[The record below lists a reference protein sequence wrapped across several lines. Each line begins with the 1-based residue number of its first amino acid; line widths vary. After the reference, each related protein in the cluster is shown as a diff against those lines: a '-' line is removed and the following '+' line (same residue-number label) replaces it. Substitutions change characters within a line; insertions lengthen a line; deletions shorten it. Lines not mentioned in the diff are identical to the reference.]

1 MTQLTFSSPI
11 EAADVERR
19 IIAGVV
25 VPFNKVGYTSVGPVI
40 FEPGSIAIHDGT
52 KIKLLAQHDPTNPI
66 GRAQSFSTSDQQI
79 NGVFKVSASQTGQ
92 DFLIRASEGLIASL
106 SIGVDVIA
114 SKPGKD
120 GTLYVQQAIMREVSL
135 VESPAFS
142 DAVVTKV
149 AASESETDQ
158 TPTETQTESE
168 AVVTEE
174 TQVPEAVTPEAAPAE
189 TVEASRPT
197 IKAATPYISTTVRS
211 PIQSMGGYALHSIK
225 ARLGDDDSALY
236 VKAAADSTS
245 TNPAFNPTQY
255 LTQFISNTNF
265 GRAAVD
271 ACTKAALPSSG
282 FTINVPSLITP
293 TQTAPT
299 VAATAEAG
307 TASNTG
313 MTSAYQS
320 YSVSKYM
327 GQQTVSLELIDR
339 SSDNPLFMDQLM
351 LQLERAYLKATD
363 AAVVQAF
370 IDSGTAATAT
380 ANTAAGLISFLSTE
394 SAAAYAGTSYFAKNV
409 VIGSGTWAAAM
420 GYQDSTGRPIF
431 NTTIPGSSGY
441 NAAGQI
447 GSSSIR
453 GNLLGL
459 DTFVDVYA
467 VATAGADNSAF
478 VIAPEAVTV
487 FESPTAMFSV
497 NIVNS
502 GQVNLA
508 IYGYMA
514 PAVLQAKG
522 VRKYKTA

>member
-1 MTQLTFSSPI
+1 MILNFSSEI

-19 IIAGVV
+19 IIAGIV
-25 VPFNKVGYTSVGPVI
+25 VPFNKVGYTSVGPVV
-40 FEPGSIAIHDGT
+40 FEAGSIKIEDTA

-66 GRAQSFSTSDQQI
+66 GRAQSFQTSEQQI
-79 NGVFKVSASQTGQ
+79 TGTFKVSSSATGQ

-106 SIGVDVIA
+106 SIGVEVIA
-114 SKPGKD
+114 SKPSKD
-120 GTLYVQQAIMREVSL
+120 GTLYVQSAVMREVSL

-149 AASESETDQ
+149 AASEGEVAEDNQ
-158 TPTETQTESE
+158 PTESE
-168 AVVTEE
+168 SDVTTAPIEETPVEATEE
-174 TQVPEAVTPEAAPAE
+174 APVVEAAA
-189 TVEASRPT
+189 ARPT
-197 IKAATPYISTTVRS
+197 IKATQPYITSSVRS
-211 PIQSMGGYALHSIK
+211 PITSMGSYALHTIK
-225 ARLGDDDSALY
+225 AKLGDEDSALY
-236 VKAAADSTS
+236 VRAAADSTS

-255 LTQFISNTNF
+255 LSTFVSNTNF
-265 GRAAVD
+265 GRAAID
-271 ACTKAALPSSG
+271 ACTKATLPAAG

-293 TQTAPT
+293 SQTAPT
-299 VAATAEAG
+299 VAAATEAG
-307 TASNTG
+307 TISNTG

-320 YSVSKYM
+320 YSVSKYA

-339 SSDNPLFMDQLM
+339 SDPIFMDQLM
-351 LQLERAYLKATD
+351 IQLERAYMKATD
-363 AAVVQAF
+363 AAVIQAF
-370 IDSGTAATAT
+370 IDNGTAATAT

-420 GYQDSTGRPIF
+420 GYTDSTGRPIF

-447 GSSSIR
+447 GSTTLR

-459 DTFVDVYA
+459 DSYVDVYA
-467 VATAGADNSAF
+467 ASTAGADNSAF
-478 VIAPEAVTV
+478 IIAPEAVTIY
-487 FESPTAMFSV
+487 ESATAMFSV
-497 NIVNS
+497 NIVNT

-514 PAVLQAKG
+514 PAILQAKG

>member
-1 MTQLTFSSPI
+1 MRLNFSSEI

-19 IIAGVV
+19 IIAGIV

-40 FEPGSIAIHDGT
+40 FESGSIKIPDT
-52 KIKLLAQHDPTNPI
+52 KNVKLLANHDSTNPI
-66 GRAQSFSTSDQQI
+66 GRAQSFQTTDNQI
-79 NGVFKVSASQTGQ
+79 TGSFKISSSATGQ

-106 SIGVDVIA
+106 SIGVEVVS
-114 SKPGKD
+114 SKPSKD
-120 GTLYVQQAIMREVSL
+120 GTLYVQEAVMKEVSL

-149 AASESETDQ
+149 AASEGEPEVTPDP
-158 TPTETQTESE
+158 TPTNESE
-168 AVVTEE
+168 AVVE
-174 TQVPEAVTPEAAPAE
+174 TQTPEAVVTETSAAE
-189 TVEASRPT
+189 TVEAARQT
-197 IKAATPYISTTVRS
+197 IKASAPYITSSVRS

-225 ARLGDDDSALY
+225 AKLGDDDSALY
-236 VKAAADSTS
+236 VRAAADSTS

-265 GRAAVD
+265 GRAAID

-293 TQTAPT
+293 SQTAPT
-299 VAATAEAG
+299 VAATAESA
-307 TASNTG
+307 APSNTG

-320 YSVSKYM
+320 YTVSKYA

-351 LQLERAYLKATD
+351 LQLERAYMKATD
-363 AAVVQAF
+363 AAVIQAF
-370 IDSGTAATAT
+370 IDNGTAATAT
-380 ANTAAGLISFLSTE
+380 ANTAAGLINFLSTE

-431 NTTIPGSSGY
+431 NTTTPMNS
-441 NAAGQI
+441 AGQI
-447 GSSSIR
+447 GNSSIR

-467 VATAGADNSAF
+467 ASTAGADNSAF

-497 NIVNS
+497 NLIS
-502 GQVNLA
+502 SMSVNLA
-508 IYGYMA
+508 IYGYMV

>member
-1 MTQLTFSSPI
+1 LILNFSSEI

-40 FEPGSIAIHDGT
+40 FESGSIKIEDTA

-66 GRAQSFSTSDQQI
+66 GRAQSFQTSDQQI
-79 NGVFKVSASQTGQ
+79 TGTFKVSSSATGQ

-106 SIGVDVIA
+106 SIGVEVIA
-114 SKPGKD
+114 SKPSKD
-120 GTLYVQQAIMREVSL
+120 GTLYVQSAVMKEVSL
-135 VESPAFS
+135 VESPAFA

-149 AASESETDQ
+149 AASNEAAEESNQ
-158 TPTETQTESE
+158 PTESE
-168 AVVTEE
+168 SVVTTAPIEE
-174 TQVPEAVTPEAAPAE
+174 TPVEATEEAPVVEAAA
-189 TVEASRPT
+189 RPT
-197 IKAATPYISTTVRS
+197 VKASAPYITSSVRT

-225 ARLGDDDSALY
+225 AKLGDEDSALY
-236 VKAAADSTS
+236 VRAAADSTS

-255 LTQFISNTNF
+255 LTEFISNTNF
-265 GRAAVD
+265 GRAAID
-271 ACTKAALPSSG
+271 ACGKAALPNSG

-293 TQTAPT
+293 GQDAPT
-299 VAATAEAG
+299 VAATAESA
-307 TASNTG
+307 APSNTG

-320 YSVSKYM
+320 YTVSKYA

-351 LQLERAYLKATD
+351 LQLERAYMKATD
-363 AAVVQAF
+363 AAVIAAL
-370 IDSGTAATAT
+370 ISGGTAATAT
-380 ANTAAGLISFLSTE
+380 ANSAAGLISFLSTE

-420 GYQDSTGRPIF
+420 GYTDSTGRPIF
-431 NTTIPGSSGY
+431 QTTIPGSSGY
-441 NAAGQI
+441 NAAGSV
-447 GSSSIR
+447 GSSTLR

-459 DTFVDVYA
+459 DSYVDVYA
-467 VATAGADNSAF
+467 ASTAGADNSAF
-478 VIAPEAVTV
+478 VIAPEAVTI

-497 NIVNS
+497 NVVS
-502 GQVNLA
+502 SMSVNLA

-514 PAVLQAKG
+514 PAILQAKG
-522 VRKYKTA
+522 VRKYKTV

>member
-1 MTQLTFSSPI
+1 MLILNFSSEI

-40 FEPGSIAIHDGT
+40 FESGSIKIEDTA

-66 GRAQSFSTSDQQI
+66 GRAQSFQTSDQQI
-79 NGVFKVSASQTGQ
+79 TGTFKVSSSATGQ

-106 SIGVDVIA
+106 SIGVEVIA
-114 SKPGKD
+114 SKPSKD
-120 GTLYVQQAIMREVSL
+120 GTLYVQEAVMKEVSL
-135 VESPAFS
+135 VESPAFA

-149 AASESETDQ
+149 AASNEAAET
-158 TPTETQTESE
+158 TNPTTESE
-168 AVVTEE
+168 PVVT
-174 TQVPEAVTPEAAPAE
+174 TAPIEE
-189 TVEASRPT
+189 TVETTEEAPVVEAAARPT
-197 IKAATPYISTTVRS
+197 VKASAPYITSSVRS

-225 ARLGDDDSALY
+225 AKLGDDDSALY
-236 VKAAADSTS
+236 VRAAADSTT

-265 GRAAVD
+265 GRAAID
-271 ACTKAALPSSG
+271 ACQKATLPNSG

-293 TQTAPT
+293 GQDAPT
-299 VAATAEAG
+299 VAATAESA
-307 TASNTG
+307 APSNTG

-320 YSVSKYM
+320 YTVSKYA

-351 LQLERAYLKATD
+351 LQLERAYMKATD
-363 AAVVQAF
+363 AAVIAAF
-370 IDSGTAATAT
+370 IANGTAATAT

-420 GYQDSTGRPIF
+420 GYTDSTGRPLF
-431 NTTIPGSSGY
+431 NTTTPWNS
-441 NAAGQI
+441 AGQI
-447 GSSSIR
+447 GSSSIK

-459 DTFVDVYA
+459 DAYVDVYA
-467 VATAGADNSAF
+467 ASTAGADNSAF
-478 VIAPEAVTV
+478 VIAPEAVTI
-487 FESPTAMFSV
+487 FESATAMFSV
-497 NIVNS
+497 NVVS
-502 GQVNLA
+502 SMSVNLA

-514 PAVLQAKG
+514 PAILQAKG
-522 VRKYKTA
+522 IRKYKTA

>member
-1 MTQLTFSSPI
+1 MILNFSSEI

-40 FEPGSIAIHDGT
+40 FESGSIKIEDTA

-66 GRAQSFSTSDQQI
+66 GRAQSFQTSDQQI
-79 NGVFKVSASQTGQ
+79 TGTFKVSSSATGQ

-106 SIGVDVIA
+106 SIGVEVIA
-114 SKPGKD
+114 SKPSKD
-120 GTLYVQQAIMREVSL
+120 GTLYVQEAVMKEVSL

-149 AASESETDQ
+149 AASEGEVAEETNQ
-158 TPTETQTESE
+158 PESE
-168 AVVTEE
+168 SDVT
-174 TQVPEAVTPEAAPAE
+174 TAPIEE
-189 TVEASRPT
+189 TVETTEEAPVVEAAARPT
-197 IKAATPYISTTVRS
+197 VKASQPYITSQVRS
-211 PIQSMGGYALHSIK
+211 PITSMGSYALHSIK
-225 ARLGDDDSALY
+225 AKLGDEDSQLY
-236 VKAAADSTS
+236 VRAAADSTS

-255 LTQFISNTNF
+255 LSTFVSNTNF
-265 GRAAVD
+265 GRAAID
-271 ACTKAALPSSG
+271 ACTKATLPAAG

-293 TQTAPT
+293 SQTAPT
-299 VAATAEAG
+299 VAAASEAG
-307 TASNTG
+307 TISNTG

-320 YSVSKYM
+320 YTVSKYA

-339 SSDNPLFMDQLM
+339 SDPIFMDALM
-351 LQLERAYLKATD
+351 QQLERAYLKATD
-363 AAVVQAF
+363 AAVIQAF
-370 IDSGTAATAT
+370 IDNGTAATAT

-420 GYQDSTGRPIF
+420 GYTDSTGRPIF

-447 GSSSIR
+447 GSTTLR

-459 DTFVDVYA
+459 DSYVDVYA
-467 VATAGADNSAF
+467 ASTAGADNSAF
-478 VIAPEAVTV
+478 IIAPEAVTIY
-487 FESPTAMFSV
+487 ESATAMFSV
-497 NIVNS
+497 NIVNT